1 MKLNLH
7 NLERRR
13 LAITGFEPA
22 EANSIATTLAQAGAL
37 ARVVAPD
44 QNLSGRVNP
53 YAHFDVCVL
62 HCVKSYAG
70 SSTADQILRSHSP
83 VLLIGEAEAVAQE
96 LPEIAGVENEFILHP
111 LRPEELLLRADRLIA
126 SVEAKLRATGAELR
140 ARGADQYRVLIADD
154 EEAAGVMIAAILKHA
169 GFECK
174 IARDGLQAIEM
185 AQKNRP
191 DVVLLDVAM
200 PKLDGFG
207 TLAALRKMPET
218 QGVPV
223 IIVTGTAQGENDI
236 VRGLQLG
243 AQDYIHKPFN
253 SREMVARVDR
263 VLRDAE
269 SRRAA

>member
-62 HCVKSYAG
+62 NCVKSDSG
-70 SSTADQILRSHSP
+70 SSTADQILRSHSS

-263 VLRDAE
+263 VLRNAE